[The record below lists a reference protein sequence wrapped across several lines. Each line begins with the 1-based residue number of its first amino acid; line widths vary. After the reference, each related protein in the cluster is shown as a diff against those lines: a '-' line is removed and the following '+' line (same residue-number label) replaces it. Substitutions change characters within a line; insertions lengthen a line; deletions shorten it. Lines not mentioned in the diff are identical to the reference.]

1 MLAMKFGS
9 ACFHW
14 KHFNLFKSLF
24 ILGWCYLENFKIVS
38 MANSFQDIYF
48 VPLPNYRSAN
58 NDSNSFHC
66 QNHYQL
72 KCHKH
77 SQPSHGTVASGYY
90 NCSIE
95 KMLTTHRTVQHW
107 CRWNHALLVAVHAWG
122 LTKQND
128 CHFISFS
135 AC

>member
-1 MLAMKFGS
+1 
-9 ACFHW
+9 
-14 KHFNLFKSLF
+14 
-24 ILGWCYLENFKIVS
+24 
-38 MANSFQDIYF
+38 MANSFQDIYYYCD
-48 VPLPNYRSAN
+48 VPQPNYRSAN

-95 KMLTTHRTVQHW
+95 KMLTTPHGAALHW
-107 CRWNHALLVAVHAWG
+107 SYGAG
-122 LTKQND
+122 GTMPY
-128 CHFISFS
+128 
-135 AC
+135 